1 MRKREPYRRWSDY
14 MKNVSIWF
22 LVTIGVFIA
31 TAYPEWPVP
40 VFKGIIF
47 KGIDLA
53 MDHFL
58 KDDRFYEG
66 IAASVGISAC
76 GTAVLFGVVFILI
89 RRIVRYPRRKFKG
102 LKRI

>member
-1 MRKREPYRRWSDY
+1 VRKREPYRRWSDY

-22 LVTIGVFIA
+22 LVTIGVSIA
-31 TAYPEWPVP
+31 TAYPGWPVAI
-40 VFKGIIF
+40 FKGIIF

-66 IAASVGISAC
+66 FAASVGISAC
-76 GTAVLFGVVFILI
+76 GTAVLFGVIFILI
-89 RRIVRYPRRKFKG
+89 RKIGRYPRRRFKSLRG
-102 LKRI
+102 I